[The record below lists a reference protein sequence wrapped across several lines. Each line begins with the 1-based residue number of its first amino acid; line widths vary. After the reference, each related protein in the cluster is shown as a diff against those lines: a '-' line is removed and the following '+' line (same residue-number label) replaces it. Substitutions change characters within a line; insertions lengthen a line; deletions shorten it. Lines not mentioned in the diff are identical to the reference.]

1 MPETAPEDS
10 PSAAPSDHPRRTLGL
25 ASTVAIGIGGMVG
38 GGIFAVL
45 GLSIELARGAAPIAF
60 LIAGGVA
67 LLTAT
72 SYARLSVAY
81 PSRGGT
87 VTFLNET
94 FGSGV
99 FVGGLNVLLWL
110 SYVVMISLY
119 ATAFAGYAASLLPGH
134 PSELVEHL
142 LLSGIIIVIAILNI
156 ARASVV
162 GGAEEWIVAAK
173 VVILVSVV
181 AAAFGGT
188 HWSRLSSSSWPD
200 PLAIIGG
207 GMMIF
212 VAYEG
217 FELISN
223 AAEDVRNPR
232 RTLPRALYLSVGI
245 VIALYVLV
253 AVVTVGTLTIAQ
265 VRGASSYVLAEA
277 ARPSLGQT
285 GFVLVAIAAL
295 LSTTSAINATLYG
308 TARLS
313 WTIARSGELPEAFDK
328 KVWDRPV
335 EGLLVTTGLTLVVA
349 NAFNLN
355 SIALTGSVAF
365 LIIFAAVNVAA
376 ARLAQH
382 TSQRALAVAAAAA
395 CAASLVALILEE
407 RSRNPW
413 GVVIVGALVAGSFA
427 AEALYRMVT
436 RRVIPAH
443 LALLSGSTAS
453 GQSVGAEQRKE
464 REVRDR
470 SRPPHRRRRSHT
482 PPRRPQ
488 P

>member
-1 MPETAPEDS
+1 
-10 PSAAPSDHPRRTLGL
+10 
-25 ASTVAIGIGGMVG
+25 VAIGIGGMVG

-67 LLTAT
+67 VLTAS

-94 FGSGV
+94 FGSGI

-119 ATAFAGYAASLLPGH
+119 AAAFAGYAVSLLPGH
-134 PSELVEHL
+134 PSALVDHL
-142 LLSGIIIVIAILNI
+142 LLSGIIVVIAILNI
-156 ARASVV
+156 ARASIV
-162 GGAEEWIVAAK
+162 GRAEEWIVVAK
-173 VVILVSVV
+173 LAILILVV
-181 AAAFGGT
+181 AVAFHGV
-188 HWSRLSSSSWPD
+188 HRSHISPSAWPD

-207 GMMIF
+207 GMVIF

-232 RTLPRALYLSVGI
+232 RTLPRALYLSVGFT
-245 VIALYVLV
+245 IALYVMV

-277 ARPSLGQT
+277 ARPSLGQF
-285 GFVLVAIAAL
+285 GFVLVAVAAL

-313 WTIARSGELPEAFDK
+313 WTVARSGELPETFDK
-328 KVWDRPV
+328 KVWDRPI

-349 NAFNLN
+349 NAFDLS
-355 SIALTGSVAF
+355 SIALTGSAAF
-365 LIIFAAVNVAA
+365 LIIFAAVNAAA
-376 ARLAQH
+376 ARLA
-382 TSQRALAVAAAAA
+382 TRTAPRVLAIAAATA
-395 CAASLVALILEE
+395 CLASLVALILEE
-407 RSRNPW
+407 RSQNLE
-413 GVVIVGALVAGSFA
+413 GVVIVGGLVAGSFA
-427 AEALYRMVT
+427 IEALYRKTT
-436 RRVIPAH
+436 RRVIPSH
-443 LALLSGSTAS
+443 LGSPPTTADQ
-453 GQSVGAEQRKE
+453 GQ
-464 REVRDR
+464 
-470 SRPPHRRRRSHT
+470 PT
-482 PPRRPQ
+482 TT
-488 P
+488 

>member
-1 MPETAPEDS
+1 MTAQPDG
-10 PSAAPSDHPRRTLGL
+10 PRRSLGV

-60 LIAGGVA
+60 LIAGVVA
-67 LLTAT
+67 FLTAT

-119 ATAFAGYAASLLPGH
+119 AAAFAGYADSLLPGR
-134 PSELVEHL
+134 PSGAVDHL
-142 LLSGIIIVIAILNI
+142 LLSGIIIVIAILNV
-156 ARASVV
+156 ARASIV
-162 GGAEEWIVAAK
+162 GRAEEWIVAAK
-173 VVILVSVV
+173 LAILVLVV
-181 AAAFGGT
+181 ATAFHGA
-188 HWSRLSSSSWPD
+188 HWSHLSASKWAD
-200 PLAIIGG
+200 PLAIVGG
-207 GMMIF
+207 GMVIF

-245 VIALYVLV
+245 VIVLYVLV
-253 AVVTVGTLTIAQ
+253 AIVTLGSLTIGQ

-277 ARPSLGQT
+277 ARPGLGRV
-285 GFVLVAIAAL
+285 GFVLVAVAAL

-328 KVWDRPV
+328 KVWDRPI

-349 NAFNLN
+349 NAFDLS
-355 SIALTGSVAF
+355 SIALTGSAAF
-365 LIIFAAVNVAA
+365 LVIFAAVNAAA
-376 ARLAQH
+376 ARLAKRK
-382 TSQRALAVAAAAA
+382 TQRMIAVTASVA
-395 CAASLVALILEE
+395 CIASLAALVMEE

-413 GVVIVGALVAGSFA
+413 GVIIVGGLVVGSFA
-427 AEALYRMVT
+427 TEAVYRKFT
-436 RRVIPAH
+436 KRVIPSH
-443 LALLSGSTAS
+443 LASLSSALDEPSSPGTSEAD
-453 GQSVGAEQRKE
+453 GE
-464 REVRDR
+464 
-470 SRPPHRRRRSHT
+470 
-482 PPRRPQ
+482 
-488 P
+488 

>member
-1 MPETAPEDS
+1 MSKDASNTTASTVPPDR
-10 PSAAPSDHPRRTLGL
+10 PRRTLGL

-45 GLSIELARGAAPIAF
+45 GLSIELARGAAPMAF

-99 FVGGLNVLLWL
+99 FVGGLNILLWL

-119 ATAFAGYAASLLPGH
+119 ATAFAGYADSLLPGH
-134 PSELVEHL
+134 PSELVDHL
-142 LLSGIIIVIAILNI
+142 IVSGIIIVIAILNI
-156 ARASVV
+156 ARASIV

-173 VVILVSVV
+173 VAILVLVV
-181 AAAFGGT
+181 AAAFHGT
-188 HWSRLSSSSWPD
+188 HWSRLSPSEWPD

-207 GMMIF
+207 GMVIF

-232 RTLPRALYLSVGI
+232 QTLPRALYLSVGI

-253 AVVTVGTLTIAQ
+253 AIVTVGTLTISQ
-265 VRGASSYVLAEA
+265 VRDASSHVLAEA
-277 ARPSLGQT
+277 ARPSLGQA
-285 GFVLVAIAAL
+285 GFVLVAVAAL

-355 SIALTGSVAF
+355 SIALTGSAAF
-365 LIIFAAVNVAA
+365 LIIFAAVNAAA
-376 ARLAQH
+376 ARLAH
-382 TSQRALAVAAAAA
+382 SGARRLLAVAAVAA
-395 CAASLVALILEE
+395 CVASLIALILEE
-407 RSRNPW
+407 WTRNPS
-413 GVVIVGALVAGSFA
+413 GVVIVGGLVVGSFA
-427 AEALYRMVT
+427 MEALYRKIT
-436 RRVIPAH
+436 RRVIPSR
-443 LALLSGSTAS
+443 LALSPDTADHD
-453 GQSVGAEQRKE
+453 QS
-464 REVRDR
+464 RD
-470 SRPPHRRRRSHT
+470 T
-482 PPRRPQ
+482 
-488 P
+488 

>member
-1 MPETAPEDS
+1 VPTATPNGT
-10 PSAAPSDHPRRTLGL
+10 PSLVRSRRPQRSLGL

-67 LLTAT
+67 VLTAT

-94 FGSGV
+94 FGSGI

-119 ATAFAGYAASLLPGH
+119 AAAFAGYADSLLPGH
-134 PSELVEHL
+134 PSALVDHL
-142 LLSGIIIVIAILNI
+142 LLSGVIIVIAILNI

-162 GGAEEWIVAAK
+162 GRAEEWIVAAK
-173 VVILVSVV
+173 VAILILVV
-181 AAAFGGT
+181 AAAFHGV
-188 HWSRLSSSSWPD
+188 HRSHLSPRAWPD

-207 GMMIF
+207 GMVIF

-223 AAEDVRNPR
+223 AAEDVRNPQ
-232 RTLPRALYLSVGI
+232 RTLPRALYLSVGFT
-245 VIALYVLV
+245 IALYVLV
-253 AVVTVGTLTIAQ
+253 AIVTVGTLTIAQ

-277 ARPSLGQT
+277 ARPSLGQF
-285 GFVLVAIAAL
+285 GFVLVAVAAL

-313 WTIARSGELPEAFDK
+313 WTVARSGELPEAFDK
-328 KVWDRPV
+328 KVWDRPI
-335 EGLLVTTGLTLVVA
+335 EGLLVTTGLTLFVA
-349 NAFNLN
+349 NAFDLN
-355 SIALTGSVAF
+355 SIALTGSAAF
-365 LIIFAAVNVAA
+365 LIIFAAVNTAA
-376 ARLAQH
+376 ARLAKR
-382 TSQRALAVAAAAA
+382 TAPRVLAVAAATA
-395 CAASLVALILEE
+395 CLASLVALILEE
-407 RSRNPW
+407 RSQNLK
-413 GVVIVGALVAGSFA
+413 GVVIVGGLVAGSLA
-427 AEALYRMVT
+427 IEALYRKLT
-436 RRVIPAH
+436 RRVIPSH
-443 LALLSGSTAS
+443 LGLPPTTSDLGESTS
-453 GQSVGAEQRKE
+453 
-464 REVRDR
+464 
-470 SRPPHRRRRSHT
+470 T
-482 PPRRPQ
+482 
-488 P
+488 

>member
-1 MPETAPEDS
+1 MIGLV
-10 PSAAPSDHPRRTLGL
+10 PSAAPKGTPSPANSHRPKRSLGL
-25 ASTVAIGIGGMVG
+25 ASTVSIGIGGMVG

-67 LLTAT
+67 FLTAT

-94 FGSGV
+94 FGSGI

-119 ATAFAGYAASLLPGH
+119 AAAFAGYADSLLPGH
-134 PSELVEHL
+134 PSALVDHL

-162 GGAEEWIVAAK
+162 GRAEEWIVAAK
-173 VVILVSVV
+173 VVILLLVV
-181 AAAFGGT
+181 AAAFHGV
-188 HWSRLSSSSWPD
+188 HPSHLSPRAWPNS
-200 PLAIIGG
+200 LAIVGG
-207 GMMIF
+207 GMVIF

-232 RTLPRALYLSVGI
+232 RTLPLALYVSVGFT
-245 VIALYVLV
+245 IALYVLV
-253 AVVTVGTLTIAQ
+253 SIVTVGTLTITQ

-277 ARPSLGQT
+277 ARPSLGQF

-335 EGLLVTTGLTLVVA
+335 EGLLVTTVLTLVVA

-355 SIALTGSVAF
+355 SIALTGSAAF
-365 LIIFAAVNVAA
+365 LIIFTAVNIAA
-376 ARLAQH
+376 ARLAKR
-382 TSQRALAVAAAAA
+382 TTQRILAVTSAVA
-395 CAASLVALILEE
+395 CAVSLVALIAEE
-407 RSRNPW
+407 RSRNLW
-413 GVVIVGALVAGSFA
+413 GVVIVGGLVSGSFA
-427 AEALYRMVT
+427 LEALYRKVT
-436 RRVIPAH
+436 HRVIHLHFATPA
-443 LALLSGSTAS
+443 STAEHD
-453 GQSVGAEQRKE
+453 QSAGA
-464 REVRDR
+464 
-470 SRPPHRRRRSHT
+470 
-482 PPRRPQ
+482 
-488 P
+488 

>member
-1 MPETAPEDS
+1 MAPKATTSSVPPDR
-10 PSAAPSDHPRRTLGL
+10 PRRTLGL
-25 ASTVAIGIGGMVG
+25 TSTVAIGIGGMVG

-45 GLSIELARGAAPIAF
+45 GLAIELARGAAPIAF

-119 ATAFAGYAASLLPGH
+119 AAAFAGYADSLLPGP
-134 PSELVEHL
+134 PSAVVDHL
-142 LLSGIIIVIAILNI
+142 LLSGVIIVIAILNI

-162 GGAEEWIVAAK
+162 GRAEEWIVAAK
-173 VVILVSVV
+173 VAILLLVV
-181 AAAFGGT
+181 AAAFHGV
-188 HWSRLSSSSWPD
+188 HPSHLSPHAWPD
-200 PLAIIGG
+200 PLAIVGG
-207 GMMIF
+207 GMVIF

-232 RTLPRALYLSVGI
+232 RTLPLALYISVGFTI
-245 VIALYVLV
+245 VLYVLV
-253 AVVTVGTLTIAQ
+253 SIVTVGTLTITQ

-277 ARPSLGQT
+277 ARPSLGQD
-285 GFVLVAIAAL
+285 GFVLVAVAAL

-308 TARLS
+308 SARLS

-355 SIALTGSVAF
+355 SIALTGSAAF
-365 LIIFAAVNVAA
+365 LIIFAAVNIAA
-376 ARLAQH
+376 ARLAKRR
-382 TSQRALAVAAAAA
+382 TQRALAVAAAVA
-395 CAASLVALILEE
+395 CVASLVALILEE
-407 RSRNPW
+407 RSRNLW
-413 GVVIVGALVAGSFA
+413 GVVIVGGLVGGSFA
-427 AEALYRMVT
+427 LEALYRKVT
-436 RRVIPAH
+436 HRAIASR
-443 LALLSGSTAS
+443 LALPPNAADRGST
-453 GQSVGAEQRKE
+453 
-464 REVRDR
+464 
-470 SRPPHRRRRSHT
+470 
-482 PPRRPQ
+482 
-488 P
+488 

>member
-1 MPETAPEDS
+1 VPD
-10 PSAAPSDHPRRTLGL
+10 AAPNGTPPSGHSHQPKRTLGV
-25 ASTVAIGIGGMVG
+25 ASTVSIGIGGMVG

-45 GLSIELARGAAPIAF
+45 GLSIDLSRGAAPIAF

-67 LLTAT
+67 ILTAT

-119 ATAFAGYAASLLPGH
+119 AAAFAGYADSLLPGH
-134 PSELVEHL
+134 PSAVVDHL
-142 LLSGIIIVIAILNI
+142 FLSGIIIVIAILNI
-156 ARASVV
+156 ARASIV
-162 GGAEEWIVAAK
+162 GRAEEWIVAAK
-173 VVILVSVV
+173 VAILVLVV
-181 AAAFGGT
+181 VSAFHGA
-188 HWSRLSSSSWPD
+188 HLSSVSPGQWPD

-207 GMMIF
+207 GMVIF

-232 RTLPRALYLSVGI
+232 RTLPQALYLSVGI

-265 VRGASSYVLAEA
+265 VRDANSYVLAEA
-277 ARPSLGQT
+277 ARPSLGQA
-285 GFVLVAIAAL
+285 GFVLVAVAAL

-313 WTIARSGELPEAFDK
+313 WTIARSSELPEAFEK
-328 KVWDRPV
+328 KVWDRPI

-349 NAFNLN
+349 NALNLN
-355 SIALTGSVAF
+355 SIALTGSAAF
-365 LIIFAAVNVAA
+365 LIIFAAVNAA
-376 ARLAQH
+376 AVRLAKR
-382 TSQRALAVAAAAA
+382 TAPRVLAVAAPAA
-395 CAASLVALILEE
+395 CVASLVALILEE
-407 RSRNPW
+407 RSHNPW
-413 GVVIVGALVAGSFA
+413 SVVIVGGLVAGSFA
-427 AEALYRMVT
+427 MEALYRRVT
-436 RRVIPAH
+436 RRVIPSH
-443 LALLSGSTAS
+443 LGLPPSAANHGISTS
-453 GQSVGAEQRKE
+453 S
-464 REVRDR
+464 
-470 SRPPHRRRRSHT
+470 
-482 PPRRPQ
+482 
-488 P
+488 

>member
-1 MPETAPEDS
+1 VANCESTPAGDGS
-10 PSAAPSDHPRRTLGL
+10 RRSIGL
-25 ASTVAIGIGGMVG
+25 ASAVAIGIGGMVG

-94 FGSGV
+94 FGPGV

-119 ATAFAGYAASLLPGH
+119 AAAFAGYAASLLPGR
-134 PSELVEHL
+134 PSTVVYHL
-142 LLSGIIIVIAILNI
+142 LLTAIIVVVAILNV

-162 GGAEEWIVAAK
+162 GRAEEWIVVAK
-173 VVILVSVV
+173 LAILCLVV
-181 AAAFGGT
+181 ATAFHGVGWT
-188 HWSRLSSSSWPD
+188 RLSPSKWAD
-200 PLAIIGG
+200 PLAIVGG
-207 GMMIF
+207 GMVIF

-223 AAEDVRNPR
+223 AAEDVRDPR

-245 VIALYVLV
+245 VIVLYILV
-253 AVVTVGTLTIAQ
+253 AVVTVGVLSTSQ
-265 VRGASSYVLAEA
+265 VRNASSYVLAEA
-277 ARPSLGQT
+277 ARPGLGEV
-285 GFVLVAIAAL
+285 GFVLVAVAAL

-313 WTIARSGELPEAFDK
+313 WTIARSGELPEALDK
-328 KVWDRPV
+328 KIWGRPV

-355 SIALTGSVAF
+355 SIALTGSAAF
-365 LIIFAAVNVAA
+365 LIIFAAVNTAA
-376 ARLAQH
+376 ARLAKRRVH
-382 TSQRALAVAAAAA
+382 RILAVTAAVA
-395 CAASLVALILEE
+395 CVASLVALVLEE
-407 RSRNPW
+407 WPRNPW
-413 GVVIVGALVAGSFA
+413 GVVIVGGLVAGSFA
-427 AEALYRMVT
+427 IEFVYRRFT
-436 RRVIPAH
+436 GRILPAH
-443 LALLSGSTAS
+443 LASSSTTSSGGS
-453 GQSVGAEQRKE
+453 GGVCDNGN
-464 REVRDR
+464 
-470 SRPPHRRRRSHT
+470 H
-482 PPRRPQ
+482 
-488 P
+488 

>member
-1 MPETAPEDS
+1 MPKTPPEGT
-10 PSAAPSDHPRRTLGL
+10 PSTDRSHRPKRTLGL

-45 GLSIELARGAAPIAF
+45 GLAIELARGAAPISF
-60 LIAGGVA
+60 LTAGGVA

-87 VTFLNET
+87 VAFLNET

-99 FVGGLNVLLWL
+99 FVGGLNVLLWF

-119 ATAFAGYAASLLPGH
+119 AAAFAGYADSLLPGH
-134 PSELVEHL
+134 PSALVDHL
-142 LLSGIIIVIAILNI
+142 FLSGIIIVIATLNI
-156 ARASVV
+156 ARASIV

-173 VVILVSVV
+173 VVILVLVV
-181 AAAFGGT
+181 AAAFHGV
-188 HWSRLSSSSWPD
+188 HWSRVSPGAWPH
-200 PLAIIGG
+200 PLAVIGG
-207 GMMIF
+207 GMVIF

-223 AAEDVRNPR
+223 AAEDVRNPS

-253 AVVTVGTLTIAQ
+253 ALVTVGTLTIGQ

-277 ARPSLGQT
+277 ARPSLGQF
-285 GFVLVAIAAL
+285 GFVLVAVAAL

-328 KVWDRPV
+328 KVWGRPI
-335 EGLLVTTGLTLVVA
+335 EGLLVTTGLTLIVA
-349 NAFNLN
+349 NAFNLS
-355 SIALTGSVAF
+355 SIALTGSAAF

-376 ARLAQH
+376 ARLAK
-382 TSQRALAVAAAAA
+382 RKAPRAVALIAAAA
-395 CAASLVALILEE
+395 CVISLVALILEE
-407 RSRNPW
+407 RSRNP
-413 GVVIVGALVAGSFA
+413 GGLAIVGGLVAGSFA
-427 AEALYRMVT
+427 LEVLYRKIT
-436 RRVIPAH
+436 RRAIPSH
-443 LALLSGSTAS
+443 LAMLSNTAEHGTS
-453 GQSVGAEQRKE
+453 A
-464 REVRDR
+464 DA
-470 SRPPHRRRRSHT
+470 
-482 PPRRPQ
+482 
-488 P
+488 

>member
-1 MPETAPEDS
+1 
-10 PSAAPSDHPRRTLGL
+10 
-25 ASTVAIGIGGMVG
+25 MVG

-45 GLSIELARGAAPIAF
+45 GLAIELARGAAPIAF

-87 VTFLNET
+87 VAFLNET

-99 FVGGLNVLLWL
+99 FVGGLNVLLFF

-119 ATAFAGYAASLLPGH
+119 AAAFAGYADSLLPGH
-134 PSELVEHL
+134 PSSLVEHAF
-142 LLSGIIIVIAILNI
+142 LSGIIIVIAILNI
-156 ARASVV
+156 ARASIV

-173 VVILVSVV
+173 VVILVLVV
-181 AAAFGGT
+181 AAAFHGVHG
-188 HWSRLSSSSWPD
+188 SRVSPGAWPD
-200 PLAIIGG
+200 PLAIVGG
-207 GMMIF
+207 GMVIF

-223 AAEDVRNPR
+223 AAEDVRNPS
-232 RTLPRALYLSVGI
+232 RTLPHALYLSVGI

-253 AVVTVGTLTIAQ
+253 AIVTVGTLTIVQ

-277 ARPSLGQT
+277 ARPSLGQA
-285 GFVLVAIAAL
+285 GFVLVAVAAL

-328 KVWDRPV
+328 KVWDRPI

-349 NAFNLN
+349 NAFDLS
-355 SIALTGSVAF
+355 SIALAGSAAF
-365 LIIFAAVNVAA
+365 LIIFAAVNLAA
-376 ARLAQH
+376 ARLAK
-382 TSQRALAVAAAAA
+382 SKAPRVLALIAAAA
-395 CAASLVALILEE
+395 CVISLVALILEE
-407 RSRNPW
+407 RSRNP
-413 GVVIVGALVAGSFA
+413 GGLAIVGGLVAGSFA
-427 AEALYRMVT
+427 LEALYRKIT
-436 RRVIPAH
+436 RRVIPTH
-443 LALLSGSTAS
+443 LAMPSNTAEHGTS
-453 GQSVGAEQRKE
+453 AG
-464 REVRDR
+464 
-470 SRPPHRRRRSHT
+470 T
-482 PPRRPQ
+482 
-488 P
+488 

>member
-1 MPETAPEDS
+1 MVSKAGPEGT
-10 PSAAPSDHPRRTLGL
+10 PSAAQSHRPKRTLGL

-67 LLTAT
+67 VLTAT

-94 FGSGV
+94 FGSGI

-119 ATAFAGYAASLLPGH
+119 AAAFAGYADSLLPGP
-134 PSELVEHL
+134 PSALVDHL
-142 LLSGIIIVIAILNI
+142 LLSGVIIVIAILNI
-156 ARASVV
+156 ARASIV
-162 GGAEEWIVAAK
+162 GRAEEWIVAAK
-173 VVILVSVV
+173 VAILILVV
-181 AAAFGGT
+181 AAAFHGV
-188 HWSRLSSSSWPD
+188 HRSHLSPSAWPD

-207 GMMIF
+207 GMVIF

-232 RTLPRALYLSVGI
+232 RTLPRALYLSVGFT
-245 VIALYVLV
+245 IALYVLV
-253 AVVTVGTLTIAQ
+253 AIVTVGTLTIAQ

-277 ARPSLGQT
+277 ARPSLGQF
-285 GFVLVAIAAL
+285 GFVLVAVAAL

-313 WTIARSGELPEAFDK
+313 WTVARSGELPEAFDK
-328 KVWDRPV
+328 KVWDRPI

-349 NAFNLN
+349 NAFDLN
-355 SIALTGSVAF
+355 SIALTGSAAF
-365 LIIFAAVNVAA
+365 LIIFAAVNAAA
-376 ARLAQH
+376 ARLAKR
-382 TSQRALAVAAAAA
+382 TAQRVLAVVAA
-395 CAASLVALILEE
+395 CLASLVALILEE
-407 RSRNPW
+407 RSQNLR
-413 GVVIVGALVAGSFA
+413 GVVIVGGLVAGSFA
-427 AEALYRMVT
+427 LEALYRKIT

-443 LALLSGSTAS
+443 LGLPPTTADQ
-453 GQSVGAEQRKE
+453 GQ
-464 REVRDR
+464 
-470 SRPPHRRRRSHT
+470 PT
-482 PPRRPQ
+482 TT
-488 P
+488 

>member
-1 MPETAPEDS
+1 MVPKAPPNGTPS
-10 PSAAPSDHPRRTLGL
+10 PVRSQPKRTLGL

-45 GLSIELARGAAPIAF
+45 GLSIELARGAVPIAF

-94 FGSGV
+94 FGSGI
-99 FVGGLNVLLWL
+99 FVGGLNVLLWF

-119 ATAFAGYAASLLPGH
+119 ATAFAGYAVSLLPGH
-134 PSELVEHL
+134 PSAVVDHL

-162 GGAEEWIVAAK
+162 GGAEEWIVVAK
-173 VVILVSVV
+173 LAILVLVV
-181 AAAFGGT
+181 ASALHGV
-188 HWSRLSSSSWPD
+188 HWSRVSPGAWPG

-207 GMMIF
+207 GMVIF

-232 RTLPRALYLSVGI
+232 RTLPWALYLSVGI

-253 AVVTVGTLTIAQ
+253 AVVTVGTLTIGQ

-277 ARPSLGQT
+277 ARPSLGQV
-285 GFVLVAIAAL
+285 GFVLVAVAAL

-328 KVWDRPV
+328 KVWDRPI

-349 NAFNLN
+349 NAFDLN
-355 SIALTGSVAF
+355 SIALTGSAAF

-376 ARLAQH
+376 ARLAQR
-382 TSQRALAVAAAAA
+382 TTQRMLAVAAAAA
-395 CAASLVALILEE
+395 CVASLVALILEE
-407 RSRNPW
+407 RSHNLW
-413 GVVIVGALVAGSFA
+413 GVVIVCGLVAGSFA
-427 AEALYRMVT
+427 IEALYRKIT
-436 RRVIPAH
+436 RQVIPSHFGLPPITADQ
-443 LALLSGSTAS
+443 GQPTST
-453 GQSVGAEQRKE
+453 
-464 REVRDR
+464 
-470 SRPPHRRRRSHT
+470 
-482 PPRRPQ
+482 
-488 P
+488 

>member
-1 MPETAPEDS
+1 
-10 PSAAPSDHPRRTLGL
+10 
-25 ASTVAIGIGGMVG
+25 MVG

-45 GLSIELARGAAPIAF
+45 GLSIELARGAAPVAF
-60 LIAGGVA
+60 LVAGGVA

-87 VTFLNET
+87 VAFLNET
-94 FGSGV
+94 FGSGI

-110 SYVVMISLY
+110 SYIVMISLY

-134 PSELVEHL
+134 PSAAVDHL
-142 LLSGIIIVIAILNI
+142 LLSSIIIVIAILNI

-162 GGAEEWIVAAK
+162 GSAEEWIVAAK
-173 VVILVSVV
+173 VAILVLVV
-181 AAAFGGT
+181 AAAFPGA
-188 HWSRLSSSSWPD
+188 HWSHVSTSAGPD

-207 GMMIF
+207 GMVIF

-223 AAEDVRNPR
+223 AAEDVSDPR
-232 RTLPRALYLSVGI
+232 RTLPWALYLSVGI

-253 AVVTVGTLTIAQ
+253 AIVTVGTLTIDQ
-265 VRGASSYVLAEA
+265 VRAASSYVLAEA
-277 ARPSLGQT
+277 ARSSLGQA
-285 GFVLVAIAAL
+285 GFVLVAVAAL

-313 WTIARSGELPEAFDK
+313 WTIARSGELPEVLDK

-355 SIALTGSVAF
+355 SIALTGSAAF
-365 LIIFAAVNVAA
+365 LIIFAAVNIAA
-376 ARLAQH
+376 ARLANR
-382 TSQRALAVAAAAA
+382 TAQRVLAVAAATA
-395 CAASLVALILEE
+395 CVASLVALILEE
-407 RSRNPW
+407 RTRNPW
-413 GVVIVGALVAGSFA
+413 GVIIVGGLVAGSFA
-427 AEALYRMVT
+427 IEALYRRIS
-436 RRVIPAH
+436 RRVIPSH
-443 LALLSGSTAS
+443 LALLRSGADDD
-453 GQSVGAEQRKE
+453 Q
-464 REVRDR
+464 
-470 SRPPHRRRRSHT
+470 
-482 PPRRPQ
+482 
-488 P
+488 